1 MWSGKSYIK
10 RCMNLKDNGKHQMQI
25 YVSELK
31 KAILGQVMDKGT
43 CFFSILDFRF
53 YFFIFLFFYF
63 LRVD

>member
-1 MWSGKSYIK
+1 
-10 RCMNLKDNGKHQMQI
+10 MNLKDNGKHQMQI